1 MFVRTIY
8 SCMSMTE
15 PLLERR
21 SCCAR
26 VEGGEGAAACHTIDA
41 YLEIGRYGR
50 HGLYTAAGHC
60 SLLTVHRPLPATHCP
75 LSAAHRPLPTAHC
88 PLPTAHCPLS
98 GR

>member
-8 SCMSMTE
+8 SCMSMSE
-15 PLLERR
+15 PLLESR

-50 HGLYTAAGHC
+50 HGREQ
-60 SLLTVHRPLPATHCP
+60 SNNQPS
-75 LSAAHRPLPTAHC
+75 SA
-88 PLPTAHCPLS
+88 S
-98 GR
+98 V